1 MRLEGIIGVTRVM
14 LLVWELLKGKFQDEK
29 MRTRP
34 RGSGTSSAV
43 VGSAINGTF
52 TCTANHVRKRRS
64 LWSRGAGR
72 RCTFLGAIQL
82 SRFFKAKLID
92 FIRTPICNRWEM
104 MMMMMKEEEENSRE
118 R

>member
-1 MRLEGIIGVTRVM
+1 MRLEGIIGVM

-43 VGSAINGTF
+43 VGSAINGTL
-52 TCTANHVRKRRS
+52 TCTAKHVRKWRS

-82 SRFFKAKLID
+82 SRFFRAKLID
-92 FIRTPICNRWEM
+92 FIITPICNRWEM
-104 MMMMMKEEEENSRE
+104 MMLMKEEEENSRK